1 MTQKS
6 NSYEKMWQ
14 ELLSSN
20 EKEANYP
27 MEARIL
33 FKLIGYAIE
42 T

>member
-1 MTQKS
+1 MRG
-6 NSYEKMWQ
+6 NSYEFLRQ

-33 FKLIGYAIE
+33 FKSIGYAIE